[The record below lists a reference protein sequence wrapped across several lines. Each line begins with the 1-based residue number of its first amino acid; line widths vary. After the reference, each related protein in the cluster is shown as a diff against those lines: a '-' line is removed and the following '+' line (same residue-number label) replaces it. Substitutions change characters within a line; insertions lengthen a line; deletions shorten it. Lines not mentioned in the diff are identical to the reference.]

1 MSWLRSLRL
10 RPGDF
15 AVAALVLA
23 LAAAVWAAFLPGS

>member
-23 LAAAVWAAFLPGS
+23 LVSAALVWNGAL